1 MSSLKL
7 DLVFLFSNP
16 VIANPVESLHFKV
29 LESLLKH
36 ILLNKPVSEFEISFF
51 RLRFLSTSQLNEA
64 FQTLERVCQLV
75 GLSLSD
81 ISLRF
86 EDEDLLKAPE
96 STKLTPKPP
105 SKVDLKGNQKVD
117 LKSNQKVDLK
127 STQKVDLK
135 GTQKVDLK
143 SVPNVNIESKSEFER
158 EMCSIFLN
166 TLKYKHL
173 FDSYGIDG
181 YNNILIYGTNSG
193 NIFID
198 WFKSVQE
205 KVNFDSEGN
214 ECSKTLQLSVI
225 RFSEILMPYFGESE
239 QKLRFMFD
247 FAIENACDGVL
258 CICLEGL
265 HNFTN
270 SKDVSADLDRRILS
284 TLLLL
289 LDGVSKKAP
298 VSDVSIIIVA
308 STEDDPAKLD
318 EALLRPG
325 RLDRIYELTNYN
337 T

>member
-29 LESLLKH
+29 LETLLKH

-64 FQTLERVCQLV
+64 FETLEKVCELV

-81 ISLRF
+81 ISLKF
-86 EDEDLLKAPE
+86 EDEDLLKVPE
-96 STKLTPKPP
+96 SP
-105 SKVDLKGNQKVD
+105 SVTI
-117 LKSNQKVDLK
+117 KSPRLI
-127 STQKVDLK
+127 SE
-135 GTQKVDLK
+135 
-143 SVPNVNIESKSEFER
+143 SVTNVNIEPKSEFEL
-158 EMCSIFLN
+158 EMCSMFLN
-166 TLKYKHL
+166 TLKYKQL
-173 FDSYGIDG
+173 FDSYGVDG
-181 YNNILIYGTNSG
+181 YSNILIHGTNSG

-214 ECSKTLQLSVI
+214 ECLRTLQLSVI

-239 QKLRFMFD
+239 QKLRFLFD
-247 FAIENACDGVL
+247 FAIENARDGVL

-270 SKDVSADLDRRILS
+270 SKDSSGDLDRRILS

-289 LDGVSKKAP
+289 LDGVSKKTP
-298 VSDVSIIIVA
+298 VSDVSIIVVA

-325 RLDRIYELTNYN
+325 RLDRIFQLVNHN
-337 T
+337 